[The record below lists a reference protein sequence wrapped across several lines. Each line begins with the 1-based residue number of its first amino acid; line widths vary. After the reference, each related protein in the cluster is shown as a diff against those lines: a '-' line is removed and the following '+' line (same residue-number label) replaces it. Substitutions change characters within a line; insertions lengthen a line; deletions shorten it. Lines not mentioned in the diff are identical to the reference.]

1 MLIANC
7 VLLSCNRL
15 RTRKTIEADMNAP
28 DTPQPPDWLRDLL
41 YLQETAAANPVAGQ
55 PVSPH
60 VGPAPRKPSGEVT
73 TGIALMIVFALI
85 APGIDIFAKLA
96 TQTLPPAE
104 VALARFVVQFALL
117 LPVVLWRGAFRGLT
131 LMALGSHALRGLLI
145 GIATVCFISAV
156 QKMPVADAISIFF
169 IEPMILTIL
178 GGLLLG
184 EKVGWRRYAACMV
197 GFAGAMIVVRPSFD
211 ELGWV
216 ALLPVGTALAFA
228 FYLLLTRHLAPRED
242 PYAMQGYAGLFGG
255 LFVGSALWLGNGTGS
270 GIFDP
275 VWPDMNGWLMMA
287 GVGVMATVSHL
298 FLVFAFRKA
307 PASVLAPLQYL
318 EIVAATAFG
327 YLIFNDFPDALK
339 WLGIAIIIGSGLFI
353 FWREQI
359 AAARETG

>member
-1 MLIANC
+1 M
-7 VLLSCNRL
+7 
-15 RTRKTIEADMNAP
+15 TDHP
-28 DTPQPPDWLRDLL
+28 
-41 YLQETAAANPVAGQ
+41 AARH

-96 TQTLPPAE
+96 TQTLPPGE
-104 VALARFVVQFALL
+104 VALARFFVQLILL
-117 LPVVLWRGAFRGLT
+117 SPVVIWRGAFRNQT
-131 LMALGSHALRGLLI
+131 LMTLASHALRGLLL

-169 IEPMILTIL
+169 VEPMILTIL
-178 GGLLLG
+178 GGVLLG
-184 EKVGWRRYAACMV
+184 EQVGWRRYAACLV
-197 GFAGAMIVVRPSFD
+197 GFLGAMIVVRPSFD

-216 ALLPVGTALAFA
+216 ALLPIGTALAFA

-255 LFVGSALWLGNGTGS
+255 LFVGTALLLGNGTGS
-270 GIFDP
+270 AIFDP
-275 VWPDMNGWLMMA
+275 VWPDLNGWLLML
-287 GVGVMATVSHL
+287 GVGVIATISHL

-318 EIVAATAFG
+318 EIVAATIFG
-327 YLIFNDFPDALK
+327 YLVFGDFPDALK
-339 WLGIAIIIGSGLFI
+339 WLGIAIIIGSGMFI
-353 FWREQI
+353 FWRERI
-359 AAARETG
+359 VAAGR